1 MLIAAALIE
10 LRLEE
15 SESIK
20 AKRRVV
26 NSVKDRLRRRYN
38 VSVAEVAEQDDR
50 HEICLG
56 CVAVGIDP
64 RHLRVKLERVI
75 SFVESLGLAQLVA
88 DDVTVVRIDELEE
101 VPEE

>member
-75 SFVESLGLAQLVA
+75 SFVDSLGLAQLVA

>member
-64 RHLRVKLERVI
+64 RHLRVKLEKVI

>member
-64 RHLRVKLERVI
+64 RHLRVKLEKVI
-75 SFVESLGLAQLVA
+75 HFVESLGLAQLVA